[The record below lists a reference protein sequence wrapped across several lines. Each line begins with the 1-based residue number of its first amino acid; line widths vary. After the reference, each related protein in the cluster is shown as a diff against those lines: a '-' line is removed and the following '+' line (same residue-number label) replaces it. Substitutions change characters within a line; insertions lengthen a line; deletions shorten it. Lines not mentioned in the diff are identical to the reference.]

1 MPEELEAT
9 GPADHH
15 RDAQATKERLLEAA
29 VRLFAANG
37 FQGTSVRAVT
47 QAAGTS
53 VSAANYHFGSKE
65 EMLGAAIRMR
75 AEPLNR
81 RRLEALEALERTA
94 GESATTVEEI
104 VGAFVRPVFELRAAG
119 SPEDTAYRGLAARLY
134 LDTRESVAQI
144 RREIFEPV
152 NDRFCEALHLALPGA
167 SRSEIDLALQLAV
180 AVLVHLLS
188 RDASSLA
195 MGGGMDAEELLS
207 KLVAFAAAGIGAVV
221 AVDPANEFNEPEE
234 TSS

>member
-1 MPEELEAT
+1 VSEEFETTAS
-9 GPADHH
+9 ADPH

-29 VRLFAANG
+29 VRLFAAKG

-65 EMLGAAIRMR
+65 EMLGEAIRMR

-81 RRLEALEALERTA
+81 RRLEALEAVERTA
-94 GESATTVEEI
+94 GESATTVEDI

-119 SPEDTAYRGLAARLY
+119 SPDDAAYRGLAARLY

-152 NDRFCEALHLALPGA
+152 NDRFCEALHGALPQA

-188 RDASSLA
+188 SDASSLA
-195 MGGGMDAEELLS
+195 MGAGMDAEELVS
-207 KLVAFAAAGIGAVV
+207 KLVAFAAAGICAVV
-221 AVDPANEFNEPEE
+221 AVDL
-234 TSS
+234 SSESGESKGAPS

>member
-1 MPEELEAT
+1 MTEKLENT
-9 GPADHH
+9 GPVDHH

-29 VRLFAANG
+29 VRLFAAKG

-81 RRLEALEALERTA
+81 RRLEALEAVERTG
-94 GESATTVEEI
+94 GESPTRVEAI

-119 SPEDTAYRGLAARLY
+119 VPEDAAYRGLAARLY
-134 LDTRESVAQI
+134 LDTQESVAQI

-152 NDRFCEALHLALPGA
+152 HDRFCEALHEAIPGA

-188 RDASSLA
+188 HDVSTLA
-195 MGGGMDAEELLS
+195 TGGGMDPEELVS
-207 KLVAFAAAGIGAVV
+207 RLVAFAAAGICAVV
-221 AVDPANEFNEPEE
+221 RVDP
-234 TSS
+234 SSESNGAQGTAS

>member
-1 MPEELEAT
+1 MADEIETLA
-9 GPADHH
+9 PAADPH

-29 VRLFAANG
+29 VRLFAAKG

-65 EMLGAAIRMR
+65 EMVGAAIRLR

-81 RRLEALEALERTA
+81 RRLEALEQVERAA
-94 GESATTVEEI
+94 GESATVEEI
-104 VGAFVRPVFELRAAG
+104 VGAFVRPVFERREAVG
-119 SPEDTAYRGLAARLY
+119 PEDAAYRGLAARLY
-134 LDTRESVAQI
+134 LDPRESVAQI

-152 NDRFCEALHLALPGA
+152 NDRFCEALHAAMPGA

-188 RDASSLA
+188 RDASTLA
-195 MGGGMDAEELLS
+195 IGGGMDAEERLS
-207 KLVAFAAAGIGAVV
+207 KLVAFAAAGIAAVV
-221 AVDPANEFNEPEE
+221 TLDSSTDSNVPEGGA
-234 TSS
+234 S

>member
-1 MPEELEAT
+1 MTEKFETT
-9 GPADHH
+9 GAVDPH

-81 RRLEALEALERTA
+81 RRLEALESVERA
-94 GESATTVEEI
+94 SAESASVEDI
-104 VGAFVRPVFELRAAG
+104 VGAFVRPVFELRAAA
-119 SPEDTAYRGLAARLY
+119 SPEDDAYRGLAARLY
-134 LDTRESVAQI
+134 LDPRESVAQI

-152 NDRFCEALHLALPGA
+152 NERFCEALHAVMPGA
-167 SRSEIDLALQLAV
+167 SRSEVDLALQLAV

-188 RDASSLA
+188 RDAESLSF
-195 MGGGMDAEELLS
+195 GGAMDADERVS
-207 KLVAFAAAGIGAVV
+207 KLVAFAAAGIMAVV
-221 AVDPANEFNEPEE
+221 TVDASRERDEGKA
-234 TSS
+234 S

>member
-1 MPEELEAT
+1 MSEEINAPESDD
-9 GPADHH
+9 PH
-15 RDAQATKERLLEAA
+15 RHAQATKERLLEAA
-29 VRLFAANG
+29 VRLFAAKG

-81 RRLEALEALERTA
+81 RRLEALEAVLQKSD
-94 GESATTVEEI
+94 ESTPTVEAI

-119 SPEDTAYRGLAARLY
+119 SADDAAYRGLAARLY
-134 LDTRESVAQI
+134 VDTRESVAQI

-152 NDRFCEALHLALPGA
+152 NDRFCEALHGALPQA

-188 RDASSLA
+188 SDASSLA
-195 MGGGMDAEELLS
+195 MGAGMDADELVS
-207 KLVAFAAAGIGAVV
+207 KLVAFAAAGICAVV
-221 AVDPANEFNEPEE
+221 AVDLSSESGEPKGAP
-234 TSS
+234 S